1 MGRIIA
7 STSVAAGY
15 LVDATESD
23 RGSQTHFILLVWSIP
38 TMSLPPRNV
47 DQPGELAARGA
58 VEPNPRLLTSAE
70 AAEFLTLKESTLRD
84 YSRRG
89 IVPSVKIGRHL
100 RSVEADLVGYLDGLR
115 RSFDARLDTGFGR
128 RKW

>member
-1 MGRIIA
+1 VKA
-7 STSVAAGY
+7 AQSVQ
-15 LVDATESD
+15 
-23 RGSQTHFILLVWSIP
+23 GSQTHFILLVWSIP
-38 TMSLPPRNV
+38 TVSPPARNA
-47 DQPGELAARGA
+47 DQSSEAAARGA
-58 VEPNPRLLTSAE
+58 PEPNPRLLTSAE

-100 RSVEADLVGYLDGLR
+100 RFVEADLVGYLDGLR
-115 RSFDARLDTGFGR
+115 RAFDARLDTGFGR

>member
-1 MGRIIA
+1 MRRIIA
-7 STSVAAGY
+7 SNSVAAAH
-15 LVDATESD
+15 LEKATESD
-23 RGSQTHFILLVWSIP
+23 QGSQTLIILLVWSIP
-38 TMSLPPRNV
+38 TVSLPARNV
-47 DQPGELAARGA
+47 DQSSEASIRGVA
-58 VEPNPRLLTSAE
+58 ESNPRLLTSAE

-100 RSVEADLVGYLDGLR
+100 RFVEADLVGYLDGLR
-115 RSFDARLDTGFGR
+115 RAFDARLDTGFGR

>member
-1 MGRIIA
+1 
-7 STSVAAGY
+7 
-15 LVDATESD
+15 
-23 RGSQTHFILLVWSIP
+23 
-38 TMSLPPRNV
+38 MSLPARNV
-47 DQPGELAARGA
+47 DQSSEAAIRGA
-58 VEPNPRLLTSAE
+58 AESNPRLLTSAE

-100 RSVEADLVGYLDGLR
+100 RFVEADLVGYLDGLR
-115 RSFDARLDTGFGR
+115 RAFDARLDTGFGR